1 MCFAVLAIFISCLG
15 LFGLAAYTAER
26 RTKEIGVRKVL
37 GASTAA
43 PGCIIV
49 KGIFATGDRRLLH
62 RFPAGVVA
70 MHSWLAD
77 YNYRTTIHWWVFVL
91 TGAGA
96 LLIALLTVS
105 FQAIKARWQTR

>member
-1 MCFAVLAIFISCLG
+1 LS
-15 LFGLAAYTAER
+15 
-26 RTKEIGVRKVL
+26 KEFLQLVTV
-37 GASTAA
+37 A
-43 PGCIIV
+43 
-49 KGIFATGDRRLLH
+49 LLH
-62 RFPAGVVA
+62 RFPLAWWA

-105 FQAIKARWQTR
+105 FQAIKAAWQTGEIASFGMNCEASNVRRQEERHNDL